1 MLKVSTNEDFRRLMV
16 KIIKKGQFFL
26 DPISE
31 LKDPYDFFQVYEKTI
46 ELASCYFNVTI
57 NDENIPFNMK
67 FDLVII
73 VTELCIDDGT
83 DGLVNR
89 IFSIPFASDS
99 TLLNQIKNDA
109 RVNVNV
115 ANLGCIQ
122 DRFDTAYS
130 LLNHLYNSIET
141 VPTQHYEMVIRNVS
155 LLLGTLDGIIQEKL
169 YNNNSVYINRQI
181 IDFSLLLIQIDNPKM
196 KETEVFKRLTVEYPE
211 ILKTYIKALQ
221 TFKRFQT
228 RSLILV

>member
-16 KIIKKGQFFL
+16 KIIKKGKLFL
-26 DPISE
+26 EPISK

-73 VTELCIDDGT
+73 VTQLCIAEGT

-89 IFSIPFASDS
+89 IFSIPFASNS
-99 TLLNQIKNDA
+99 TLLDQIKNDA

-115 ANLGCIQ
+115 ANLGCIHNY
-122 DRFDTAYS
+122 FDMAYD
-130 LLNHLYNSIET
+130 LLNHLHNNIET
-141 VPTQHYEMVIRNVS
+141 VPAQNYEMIIRNIS

-196 KETEVFKRLTVEYPE
+196 KETEVFERLTSEYPE

-221 TFKRFQT
+221 TFKRFEA